1 MLWDRSVLSH
11 GMFGNNFYPMGHYMK
26 NSLDIDNFY
35 YQASLCIL
43 GSLKIEDALCQM
55 VQYIDGI
62 IPADSATLHMYESK
76 CGVMR
81 VLARADKFRGEQ
93 LEVVVKLDK
102 AAQKTAEW
110 PDKEKVKII
119 ADTYDDPV
127 GASIQEQ
134 TALFGSDLEMSH
146 MVLRLDLH
154 GERVGDIALQA
165 QGNDRYNVKHARMF
179 EALSAPLGIALKNF
193 LQHQKLI
200 ELQETL
206 QDECRFLRNEL
217 TKPHGQKIIGL
228 DTGLKEV
235 MLRTRKVAQLD
246 TPVLL
251 FGETGVGKEL
261 FVSAIQKLSDR
272 ADKPFIKVNCGAI
285 PAELID
291 SELFGHEK
299 GSFTGA
305 AGSKRGRFERAH
317 TGTIF
322 LDEIGELPLQAQVRL
337 LRVLQQK
344 EIERVGGEVVI
355 PVDIRVIAATNRDL
369 SKMVADDTFRE
380 DLYFRL
386 SVFPI
391 LIPPL
396 RQRKQD
402 IPALVDFFVRNKIR
416 KFGYREKPPLA
427 QNAWDRLQ
435 SYDWPGNVRELE
447 NLVERELILW
457 HGDELRFDDLSSDT
471 ARTTVPVQLSDP
483 RIHSLDDAMANHIQM
498 ALKLAKGKIQGAG
511 GAAEML
517 SINPNTLRK
526 RMRKLGIYFGRKI
539 EQPQT

>member
-1 MLWDRSVLSH
+1 
-11 GMFGNNFYPMGHYMK
+11 MGHSRTISFPWGIFVEH
-26 NSLDIDNFY
+26 SLDIDNFF
-35 YQASLCIL
+35 YQASLRIL
-43 GSLKIEDALCQM
+43 GSLKIEDALCKM
-55 VQYIDGI
+55 VQYIDGT
-62 IPADSATLHMYESK
+62 IPADSATLHLYEAK

-81 VLARADKFRGEQ
+81 VLARADKTKGEQ

-102 AAQKTAEW
+102 KAQRTAEW
-110 PDKEKVKII
+110 PFKERVKII
-119 ADTYDDPV
+119 SDTYDDPV

-134 TALFGSDLEMSH
+134 TAIFGSDLEMSH

-154 GERVGDIALQA
+154 GERVGDVALQA
-165 QGNDRYNVKHARMF
+165 HGNDRYQSEHARMF
-179 EALSAPLGIALKNF
+179 EALSASLGIALKNF

-235 MLRTRKVAQLD
+235 MMRARKVARLD

-251 FGETGVGKEL
+251 LGETGVGKEL

-305 AGSKRGRFERAH
+305 SGSKRGRFERAH

-344 EIERVGGEVVI
+344 EIERVGGEEVI
-355 PVDIRVIAATNRDL
+355 PVDIRIIAATNRDL
-369 SKMVADDTFRE
+369 SKMVADGTFRE

-391 LIPPL
+391 HIPPL

-402 IPALVDFFVRNKIR
+402 IPALVDFFVGNKIR
-416 KFGYREKPPLA
+416 NFGYQEKPPLA
-427 QNAWDRLQ
+427 PNAWDRLQ

-471 ARTTVPVQLSDP
+471 DRTTVPVPLQDP
-483 RIHSLDDAMANHIQM
+483 RIHSLDEAMANHIQM
-498 ALKLAKGKIQGAG
+498 VLKLAKGKIQGPG
-511 GAAEML
+511 GAAEIL
-517 SINPNTLRK
+517 FINPNTLRK
-526 RMRKLGIYFGRKI
+526 RMRKLRIKFGR
-539 EQPQT
+539 EVVNSDD

>member
-1 MLWDRSVLSH
+1 
-11 GMFGNNFYPMGHYMK
+11 MFGNNFYPMGHYMK

-43 GSLKIEDALCQM
+43 GSLKIEDALCKM
-55 VQYIDGI
+55 VQYIDGT
-62 IPADSATLHMYESK
+62 IPADSATLHMYEAK

-81 VLARADKFRGEQ
+81 VLARADKSKGEQ

-110 PDKEKVKII
+110 PVKEKVKII

-134 TALFGSDLEMSH
+134 SAIFGSDLEMSH

-154 GERVGDIALQA
+154 GERVGDVAIQA
-165 QGNDRYNVKHARMF
+165 QGNDRYNSNHARMF

-193 LQHQKLI
+193 LQHRKLI

-206 QDECRFLRNEL
+206 QDECSFLRKEL

-235 MLRTRKVAQLD
+235 MMRTRKVAQLD

-251 FGETGVGKEL
+251 LGETGVGKEL

-285 PAELID
+285 PADLID

-305 AGSKRGRFERAH
+305 WGSKRGRFERAH

-322 LDEIGELPLQAQVRL
+322 LDEIGELPMQAQVRF
-337 LRVLQQK
+337 LRALQQK
-344 EIERVGGEVVI
+344 EVERVGGETVI

-369 SKMVADDTFRE
+369 SKMVADGSFRE

-402 IPALVDFFVRNKIR
+402 IPALVDFFVGNKIR

-427 QNAWDRLQ
+427 PNAWDRLQ

-457 HGDELRFDDLSSDT
+457 HGDELRFDDLPSDSDRKT
-471 ARTTVPVQLSDP
+471 ASFQLPDSHVQ
-483 RIHSLDDAMANHIQM
+483 SLDEAMANHIKK
-498 ALKLAKGKIQGAG
+498 ALNLAEGKIQGPG
-511 GAAEML
+511 GAAEIL

-526 RMRKLGIYFGRKI
+526 RMRKLGINFGRKI
-539 EQPQT
+539 EHSQKQ

>member
-1 MLWDRSVLSH
+1 MGCFMEHTLST
-11 GMFGNNFYPMGHYMK
+11 
-26 NSLDIDNFY
+26 DNFY
-35 YQASLCIL
+35 YQASLRIL
-43 GSLKIEDALCQM
+43 GSLKIEDALCKM
-55 VQYIDGI
+55 VQYIDGA
-62 IPADSATLHMYESK
+62 IPADSATLHLYEAK

-81 VLARADKFRGEQ
+81 VLARADKFKGEQ
-93 LEVVVKLDK
+93 LEVVVKLDRTAQK
-102 AAQKTAEW
+102 AAAWDIQ
-110 PDKEKVKII
+110 EKVKVI

-127 GASIQEQ
+127 GAAIQEQ

-154 GERVGDIALQA
+154 GERIGDIALQA
-165 QGNDRYNVKHARMF
+165 RGNDRYTIEHARIF
-179 EALSAPLGIALKNF
+179 EALLAPMGIALKNF

-200 ELQETL
+200 QLQETL

-235 MLRTRKVAQLD
+235 MMRTRKVAQLD

-251 FGETGVGKEL
+251 LGETGVGKEL
-261 FVSAIQKLSDR
+261 FVSAIQKLSAR

-299 GSFTGA
+299 GAFTGA

-344 EIERVGGEVVI
+344 EIERIGGEKLI
-355 PVDIRVIAATNRDL
+355 PVDIRVIAATNREL
-369 SKMVADDTFRE
+369 SKMVANGTFRE

-402 IPALVDFFVRNKIR
+402 IPALVNFFVGNKIR
-416 KFGYREKPPLA
+416 KFGYRDNPPLA
-427 QNAWDRLQ
+427 PNAWDRLQ

-457 HGDELRFDDLSSDT
+457 NGDELRFDDLTGDT
-471 ARTTVPVQLSDP
+471 DRTTIPVNLSNP
-483 RIHSLDDAMANHIQM
+483 QIQSLDEAMANHIQL
-498 ALKLAKGKIQGAG
+498 ALKLAKGKIQGPG

-526 RMRKLGIYFGRKI
+526 RMRKLGINFGRKI
-539 EQPQT
+539 KHLHE

>member
-1 MLWDRSVLSH
+1 MLPHSV
-11 GMFGNNFYPMGHYMK
+11 FWICIFPMGYFMK
-26 NSLDIDNFY
+26 NSLDIENFY
-35 YQASLCIL
+35 YQASLQIL
-43 GSLKIEDALCQM
+43 SSLKIEDALCKM
-55 VQYIDGI
+55 VQFIDGI
-62 IPADSATLHMYESK
+62 IPADSATLQFYEAK

-81 VLARADKFRGEQ
+81 VLARADKTEGEK

-102 AAQKTAEW
+102 TAQRTAEW
-110 PDKEKVKII
+110 NIQENVKII
-119 ADTYDDPV
+119 TDTFDDPV

-134 TALFGSDLEMSH
+134 TALFGSDIEMSH

-154 GERVGDIALQA
+154 GERVGDVALQA
-165 QGNDRYNVKHARMF
+165 KGNNRYTIEHARMF
-179 EALSAPLGIALKNF
+179 EALSAPLGIALKNYF
-193 LQHQKLI
+193 QHQKLI
-200 ELQETL
+200 QLQETL
-206 QDECRFLRNEL
+206 QDECRFLRDEL

-235 MLRTRKVAQLD
+235 MVRTRKVAQLD

-251 FGETGVGKEL
+251 LGETGVGKEL
-261 FVSAIQKLSDR
+261 FVSAIQKLSMR
-272 ADKPFIKVNCGAI
+272 ANNPFIKVNCGAI

-299 GSFTGA
+299 GAFTGA

-322 LDEIGELPLQAQVRL
+322 LDEIGELPLQVQVRL

-344 EIERVGGEVVI
+344 EIERVGGEEVI

-369 SKMVADDTFRE
+369 SKMVADGTFRE
-380 DLYFRL
+380 DLYYRL

-396 RQRKQD
+396 RKRKQD
-402 IPALVDFFVRNKIR
+402 IPALVDFFVSRKIR

-427 QNAWDRLQ
+427 PDAWDRLQ

-457 HGDELRFDDLSSDT
+457 HGDELRFDDLLSVTD
-471 ARTTVPVQLSDP
+471 RTTIPVNLPNSE
-483 RIHSLDDAMANHIQM
+483 IESLDEAMTNHIQL
-498 ALKLAKGKIQGAG
+498 ALELANGKIQGPG
-511 GAAEML
+511 GAAEIL

-526 RMRKLGIYFGRKI
+526 RMRKLGIAFGRKF
-539 EQPQT
+539 

>member
-1 MLWDRSVLSH
+1 MLWDRYVLSH
-11 GMFGNNFYPMGHYMK
+11 RIFENDIFPMGYFMEHT
-26 NSLDIDNFY
+26 LDIDNFY
-35 YQASLCIL
+35 YQASLHIL
-43 GSLKIEDALCQM
+43 DSLKIEDALCKM
-55 VQYIDGI
+55 VQYIDGT
-62 IPADSATLHMYESK
+62 IPADSATLHLYDAK

-81 VLARADKFRGEQ
+81 VLARADKSKGEQ

-102 AAQKTAEW
+102 TAQKTAEW
-110 PDKEKVKII
+110 PIQEKVKII

-344 EIERVGGEVVI
+344 EIERVGGEEVI

-427 QNAWDRLQ
+427 PNAWDRLQ

-526 RMRKLGIYFGRKI
+526 RMRKLGINFGRKI